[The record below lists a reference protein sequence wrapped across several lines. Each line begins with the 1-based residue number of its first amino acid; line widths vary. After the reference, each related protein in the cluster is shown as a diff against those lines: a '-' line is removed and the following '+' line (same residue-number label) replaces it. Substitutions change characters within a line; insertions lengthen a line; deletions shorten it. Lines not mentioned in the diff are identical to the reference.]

1 MRDDSRSIAV
11 VIPNWNGAKML
22 EHCLRSLGRQSC
34 RDFQV
39 FVVDNGSTDAS
50 LSLLEAEF
58 PDVRVIAFTENR
70 GFSLAVN
77 EGIRQSEAPFVL
89 LLNNDMEVA
98 PDCIKNL
105 QAAVKRYPGYH
116 FFALKMLSFTER
128 NVIDGA
134 GDAVFRGG
142 AGYRIGTMEEDSG
155 LYRVDRECFGA
166 CGGAALYRR
175 EFFEQIDLFDEDF
188 FAYLEDVD
196 LNFRARRAGL
206 RCMFL
211 ADSVV
216 YHIGSATTG
225 SKINSTTIRLS
236 TRNNLNLLVKN
247 YSLAMLLR
255 FFPAMLVYQVMW
267 FAFCL
272 KKRQIAAC
280 LAGIGEAVLMF
291 RKFRV
296 KRKTVFRHSARGATG
311 DFCRQITEAE
321 FSAVQSIMRR
331 RAEAGKGNMLLQVY
345 CWMFFQG
352 NRGRDGR

>member
-1 MRDDSRSIAV
+1 MRDDNRSIAV

-22 EHCLRSLGRQSC
+22 EHCLRSLARQSC
-34 RDFQV
+34 GDFQV
-39 FVVDNGSTDAS
+39 FVVDNGSTDTS
-50 LSLLEAEF
+50 LSLLETEF
-58 PDVRVIAFTENR
+58 PDVSVIAFTENR
-70 GFSLAVN
+70 GFSVAVN

-98 PDCIKNL
+98 PDCIENL
-105 QAAVKRYPGYH
+105 LASVKRYPDYH
-116 FFALKMLSFTER
+116 FFALKMLSFNNRT
-128 NVIDGA
+128 VIDGA
-134 GDAVFRGG
+134 GDAAFRGG
-142 AGYRIGTMEEDSG
+142 VGYRIGTMERDSE
-155 LYRVDRECFGA
+155 LYCIDRECFGA

-175 EFFEQIDLFDEDF
+175 EFFEQIDVFDEDF

-255 FFPAMLVYQVMW
+255 FFPAMFVYQVMW
-267 FAFCL
+267 FVFCL
-272 KKRQIAAC
+272 KKRQVAAYF
-280 LAGIGEAVLMF
+280 AGIGEAVLMF
-291 RKFRV
+291 RKFWV
-296 KRKTVFRHSARGATG
+296 KRKMVFGYSAQGSVSE
-311 DFCRQITEAE
+311 FCRQITEAE
-321 FSAVQSIMRR
+321 FSAIQSIMRR
-331 RAEAGKGNMLLQVY
+331 REEAGKGNMLLQAY
-345 CWMFFQG
+345 CRVFFLYESH
-352 NRGRDGR
+352 R